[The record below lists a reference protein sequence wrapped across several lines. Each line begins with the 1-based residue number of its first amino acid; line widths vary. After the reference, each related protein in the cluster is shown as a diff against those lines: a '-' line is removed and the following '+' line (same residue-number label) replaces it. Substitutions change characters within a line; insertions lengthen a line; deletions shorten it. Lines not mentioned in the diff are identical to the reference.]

1 LAVERLAPGRIHE
14 SSASLD
20 PMKLGTSVR
29 FLFPTSPATHERF
42 RTILATMPKGA
53 FIERPMGA
61 YSPDEQARNLLEVAA
76 AARAAGLDALL
87 TGDSHAAHPAYSAT
101 FSPMPTVARLM
112 SVTGDMPIGV
122 VLLAPF
128 YHPLLLAEQ
137 IGTLAA
143 FAEGPLIVTFVLG
156 GRPQQFQAFGMEERS
171 RVGRLE
177 EVVTVV
183 KALLSGERVTHAGRY
198 YALEG
203 ATISPL
209 PRVPVEIW
217 LGGTVPASAERAGRL
232 GDAWLTGQNAAD
244 EELRQQ
250 LELYRGAAAR
260 SGRPSRPVLRRDIY
274 VGESDEEAR
283 AVVGSILAEGYRGTG
298 LDQLLVGSADT
309 IVRDLG
315 RYRDMGFDY
324 VMVRHIVGDHQL
336 MLRSFERIG
345 RDVMPQIRDF

>member
-1 LAVERLAPGRIHE
+1 
-14 SSASLD
+14 
-20 PMKLGTSVR
+20 MKLGTSVR
-29 FLFPTSPATHERF
+29 FVFPTSPATHDRF
-42 RTILATMPKGA
+42 RSLLASMPKGA

-61 YSPDEQARNLLEVAA
+61 YSPAEQARNLMEVAA
-76 AARAAGLDALL
+76 AAHTAGLDALL
-87 TGDSHAAHPAYSAT
+87 TGDSHAATPAYAAT
-101 FSPMPTVARLM
+101 FSPLPTVARLM
-112 SVTGDMPIGV
+112 SVTGTMPVGV

-143 FAEGPLIVTFVLG
+143 FAQGPLIVTFVLG
-156 GRPQQFQAFGMEERS
+156 GRPQQFQAFGMEEQS

-177 EVVTVV
+177 EVVTLAR
-183 KALLSGERVTHAGRY
+183 ALLAGERVSHRGRY
-198 YALEG
+198 YTLEA

-217 LGGTVPASAERAGRL
+217 LGGTVPAAAERAGRL

-244 EELRQQ
+244 EELVRQ
-250 LELYRGAAAR
+250 LDRYRDAAAR
-260 SGRPSRPVLRRDIY
+260 AGREPRPVLRRDIY
-274 VGESDEEAR
+274 VGESDAEAR
-283 AVVGSILAEGYRGTG
+283 GVVGAILAEGYRGTG
-298 LDQLLVGSADT
+298 LDQLLVGGADS
-309 IVRDLG
+309 IVQDLR

-345 RDVMPQIRDF
+345 RDVMPRIRDL

>member
-1 LAVERLAPGRIHE
+1 
-14 SSASLD
+14 
-20 PMKLGTSVR
+20 MKLGTSVR
-29 FLFPTSPATHERF
+29 FLFPTSPDTHERF
-42 RTILATMPKGA
+42 RSLLASMPKGA

-61 YSPDEQARNLLEVAA
+61 YAPDEQARNLTEVAS

-87 TGDSHAAHPAYSAT
+87 TGDSHAANPGYAAT
-101 FSPMPTVARLM
+101 FSPLPTVARLM
-112 SVTGDMPIGV
+112 SVTGAMPIGV

-177 EVVTVV
+177 EVVTVAR
-183 KALLSGERVTHAGRY
+183 ALLAGERVTHRGRY
-198 YALEG
+198 HTLEG

-217 LGGTVPASAERAGRL
+217 LGGTVPAAAERAGRL
-232 GDAWLTGQNAAD
+232 GDAWLTGQNAAND
-244 EELRQQ
+244 DLVRQ
-250 LELYRGAAAR
+250 LEVYREAAAR
-260 SGRPSRPVLRRDIY
+260 SGRPPRPVLRRDIY

-283 AVVGSILAEGYRGTG
+283 AVVGAILAEGYRGTG
-298 LDQLLVGSADT
+298 LDRLLVGNADT
-309 IVRDLG
+309 VVQALC
-315 RYRDMGFDY
+315 RYRAMGFDY

-345 RDVMPQIRDF
+345 RDVMPRIRDL

>member
-1 LAVERLAPGRIHE
+1 
-14 SSASLD
+14 
-20 PMKLGTSVR
+20 MKLGTSVR

-61 YSPDEQARNLLEVAA
+61 YSPDEQARNLLEVAS

-87 TGDSHAAHPAYSAT
+87 TGDSHAAHPSYSAT
-101 FSPMPTVARLM
+101 FSPVPTIARLM
-112 SVTGDMPIGV
+112 SVTGDMPIGM

-217 LGGTVPASAERAGRL
+217 LGGTVPASAERAGWL
-232 GDAWLTGQNAAD
+232 GDAWLTGQSAAD

>member
-1 LAVERLAPGRIHE
+1 
-14 SSASLD
+14 
-20 PMKLGTSVR
+20 MKLGTSVR
-29 FLFPTSPATHERF
+29 FLFPTSPASHERF
-42 RTILATMPKGA
+42 RSLLASMPKGA

-61 YSPDEQARNLLEVAA
+61 YTPDEQARNLMEVAS

-87 TGDSHAAHPAYSAT
+87 TGDSHAGNPAYAAA
-101 FSPMPTVARLM
+101 FSPLPTVARLM
-112 SVTGDMPIGV
+112 SVTGAMPIGV

-177 EVVTVV
+177 EVVTVAR
-183 KALLSGERVTHAGRY
+183 ALLAGERVTHRGRY
-198 YALEG
+198 YTLEG

-217 LGGTVPASAERAGRL
+217 LGGTVAASAERAGRL
-232 GDAWLTGQNAAD
+232 GGAWLTGQNATD
-244 EELRQQ
+244 EDLRRQ
-250 LELYRGAAAR
+250 LELYREAAAR
-260 SGRPSRPVLRRDIY
+260 AGRPPRPVLRRDIY
-274 VGESDEEAR
+274 VGASDEEAR
-283 AVVGSILAEGYRGTG
+283 AVVGAILAEGYRGTG
-298 LDQLLVGSADT
+298 LDQLLVGSAAT
-309 IVRDLG
+309 VVQGLR

-324 VMVRHIVGDHQL
+324 VMVRHIVGDHPL

-345 RDVMPQIRDF
+345 RDVMPQIRDL

>member
-1 LAVERLAPGRIHE
+1 
-14 SSASLD
+14 
-20 PMKLGTSVR
+20 MKLGTSLR

-42 RTILATMPKGA
+42 RSILAAMPKGA

-61 YSPDEQARNLLEVAA
+61 YAPDEQARNLMEAA
-76 AARAAGLDALL
+76 SAASAAGLDALL
-87 TGDSHAAHPAYSAT
+87 TGDSHAGNPAYAAT
-101 FSPMPTVARLM
+101 FSPLPTIARLM

-143 FAEGPLIVTFVLG
+143 FAAGPLIVTFVLG

-177 EVVTVV
+177 EMVTVAR
-183 KALLSGERVTHAGRY
+183 ALLAGERVTHRGRY
-198 YALEG
+198 YTLEG

-209 PRVPVEIW
+209 PRVPIEIW

-244 EELRQQ
+244 EDLRRQ
-250 LELYRGAAAR
+250 LGLYREAAAR
-260 SGRPSRPVLRRDIY
+260 AGRPPRPVLRRDIY

-283 AVVGSILAEGYRGTG
+283 AVVGAVLAEGYRGTG
-298 LDQLLVGSADT
+298 LDQLLVGSAET
-309 IVRDLG
+309 IVEDL
-315 RYRDMGFDY
+315 RKYRDMGFDY

-345 RDVMPQIRDF
+345 RAVMPRIRDL

>member
-1 LAVERLAPGRIHE
+1 
-14 SSASLD
+14 
-20 PMKLGTSVR
+20 MKLGTSVR

-42 RTILATMPKGA
+42 RRILASMPKGA

-61 YSPDEQARNLLEVAA
+61 YSPDEQARNLMEVASA
-76 AARAAGLDALL
+76 AHAAGLDGLL
-87 TGDSHAAHPAYSAT
+87 TGDSHAGDPAYAAT
-101 FSPMPTVARLM
+101 FSPLPTIARLM
-112 SVTGDMPIGV
+112 SVTGDMPLGV

-143 FAEGPLIVTFVLG
+143 FARGPLIVTFVLG
-156 GRPQQFQAFGMEERS
+156 GRPPQFQAFGIEERS

-177 EVVTVV
+177 EVVMVTR
-183 KALLSGERVTHAGRY
+183 ALLAGERVTHRGRHY
-198 YALEG
+198 TLDG

-217 LGGTVPASAERAGRL
+217 LGGTVPAAAERAGRL

-244 EELRQQ
+244 EDLRRQ
-250 LELYRGAAAR
+250 LDLYREAAAR
-260 SGRPSRPVLRRDIY
+260 SGRPARPVLRRDVY
-274 VGESDEEAR
+274 VGESDDEAR
-283 AVVGSILAEGYRGTG
+283 AVVGAVLAEGYRGTG
-298 LDQLLVGSADT
+298 LDQLLVGGAET
-309 IVRDLG
+309 VVRALR

-345 RDVMPQIRDF
+345 RNVIPQIRDL